1 MAKRSL
7 IELILCLM
15 LVMAGVNMATA
26 NETDPKAPI
35 DAGVV
40 SVSSAGTS
48 ETATLLAADEVKS
61 ANIKEADGT
70 SGQNTNAGSGIKTNH
85 IQNSAVTSPKISN
98 GAVTTT
104 KIAAG
109 AVTDLKIT
117 GPIKA
122 SKIGFTGLNADLV
135 DGLHASSFAVS
146 THKHDAA
153 YVNVSGDTMTG
164 SLTATS
170 FIGNGAELTN
180 VNHNKTTC
188 PSTKYT
194 PFTKVDFTNSTL
206 CIARDTYEQ
215 TWNTAQDSC
224 NTVYAGASICTHQ
237 QVRRACHQVGLALI
251 ADSWLADRIN
261 DNYALYVNQTY
272 CDDFDGISEVL
283 TTERNGVYCCLEWM
297 KY

>member
-1 MAKRSL
+1 MAKESL
-7 IELILCLM
+7 LKLLLCLAF
-15 LVMAGVNMATA
+15 VIAAV
-26 NETDPKAPI
+26 
-35 DAGVV
+35 GVV
-40 SVSSAGTS
+40 AADEPGPVNPVAADGESASSAGPS
-48 ETATLLAADEVKS
+48 GTAALLADDEVKS

-70 SGQNTNAGSGIKTNH
+70 SGQNTNTGSGIKTNH
-85 IQNSAVTSPKISN
+85 IQNSAVTGAKIKNS
-98 GAVTTT
+98 AVTTT

-109 AVTDLKIT
+109 AVTDAQIT

-122 SKIGFTGLNADLV
+122 SKIGFTGLNADLL
-135 DGLHASSFAVS
+135 DGLHSWSFSLS
-146 THKHDAA
+146 THAHDAT

-164 SLTATS
+164 NLTAPL
-170 FIGNGAELTN
+170 FIGDGAGLTN

-188 PSTKYT
+188 PSTKYA
-194 PFTKVDFTNSTL
+194 PFTKIIFANSTL